1 MPGAPSALDALVTE
15 IAAKLRQ
22 KDFPGAPVGPYMHGP
37 NGLWSYPGLD
47 NQVLSTRVLPVGLA
61 GALPSRPTNVETP
74 IYPFLT
80 GFTDPAE
87 INPEGPCDLPPTVG
101 QMKNCFQFAQFGR
114 YGYSTNPLDLS
125 RLGQIINRSDFTDL
139 VLANDPLGVASGVA
153 GITIPSSTPSSLS
166 LMNDV
171 SARFAGVGV
180 KFQQKLSNQL
190 YEGNPANNTGGGGYA
205 EFPGIDRLIRTGV
218 RDAVTGQL
226 CPSMDSL
233 ILDENYKKVSDS
245 TGDDNIVN
253 VFTYVMRYLRH
264 NSSRMQLDPVQ
275 WAILMRQEL
284 FYELTAVW
292 PCNYLTYRCVFPG
305 QPNAGAENNLMV
317 DARDALHLREAMREG
332 SYLVID
338 GRRVPVIVDDAIN
351 EESSTDT
358 NRVDA
363 TCFASDIKIVPL
375 TVKGNIASLY
385 WEYFDWRGNYA
396 AMSQAV
402 MGSSPLIS
410 NFFWSDGGQYFWHM
424 LPPDL
429 YCVQWTAIIKPRII
443 LRTPFLAAA
452 INNVQYC
459 PLIHT
464 RDSYPNDPYFV
475 DGGVTSRTTAP
486 SLYSSW
492 TA

>member
-153 GITIPSSTPSSLS
+153 GITIPTSTPSSLS

-205 EFPGIDRLIRTGV
+205 EFPGLDRLIRTGV

-233 ILDENYKKVSDS
+233 ILDENY
-245 TGDDNIVN
+245 
-253 VFTYVMRYLRH
+253 
-264 NSSRMQLDPVQ
+264 
-275 WAILMRQEL
+275 
-284 FYELTAVW
+284 
-292 PCNYLTYRCVFPG
+292 
-305 QPNAGAENNLMV
+305 LMV